1 MTNRLVVS
9 DHAAMRWLERGVGFD
24 INMLKRTVADALDN
38 AFQAAEK
45 LGVSNYLILAAGQV
59 FVVRDGTLVT
69 VMADDSD
76 RLHMLIPSSPHA
88 ERNGK

>member
-45 LGVSNYLILAAGQV
+45 LGSQLSDPGCRAGLCGAG
-59 FVVRDGTLVT
+59 RYAGDG
-69 VMADDSD
+69 D
-76 RLHMLIPSSPHA
+76 
-88 ERNGK
+88 GG